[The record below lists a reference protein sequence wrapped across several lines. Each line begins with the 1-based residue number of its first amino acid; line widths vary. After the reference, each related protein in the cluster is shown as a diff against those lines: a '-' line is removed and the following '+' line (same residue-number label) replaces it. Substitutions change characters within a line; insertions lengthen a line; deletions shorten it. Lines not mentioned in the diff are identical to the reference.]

1 MSERVSLLMCAYRG
15 LSTATHMS
23 LVNAVS
29 VLGWRHRIV
38 TDDALLDHAR
48 GMLVSA
54 WYRETSDDVFVMI
67 DDDIVFTP
75 ADVQRL
81 VGHELDAV
89 SAAYPARLG
98 QTLTGIP
105 VRPDQ
110 DASVLES
117 GSLIPLWRAGM
128 GCIAV
133 RRTVIDAL
141 VNTMWECDRDIGQP
155 FWPLFMPMIRNN
167 SYVGED
173 GAFSMRVIEAGF
185 KIWLDP
191 AIRVAH
197 LSSGLPVTMENMN
210 LVRDAYDSR
219 VPAGVR

>member
-1 MSERVSLLMCAYRG
+1 MSESVSLLMCAYRG
-15 LSTATHMS
+15 LSTQTHMS

-54 WYRETSDDVFVMI
+54 WYRETNDDAFVMI

-81 VGHELDAV
+81 VSHDVDIV

-105 VRPDQ
+105 SQPDQ
-110 DASVLES
+110 DAALLES
-117 GSLIPLWRAGM
+117 GGLIQLKRAGM

-133 RRTVIDAL
+133 RRHVIDAL
-141 VNTMWECDRDIGQP
+141 TRILPECDTDIGQP
-155 FWPLFMPMIRNN
+155 FWPMFMPIVYG
-167 SYVGED
+167 STYVGED
-173 GAFSMRVIEAGF
+173 GAFSMRAGQAGYR
-185 KIWLDP
+185 IWLDP
-191 AIRVAH
+191 TVRVAH
-197 LSSGLPVTMENMN
+197 LSSGLPVTLNNMN
-210 LVRDAYDSR
+210 LICNAYDNR
-219 VPAGVR
+219 VGAA